1 MDNDGWLDIFVAN
14 GHVYPQFDAIPN
26 AAHFRQPM
34 LLFRNRRNG
43 SFEEVSKAAELAD
56 IPLESRRGVAFGD
69 INNDGCVDIVALNVG
84 APPSLLL
91 NHCQNGNHRVLFQ
104 LLGSKSNRLAIGAR
118 VSVRTGK
125 LMQMSEVKAARVIS
139 PRAIFAS
146 ISAWRPT
153 TRSTSLRFA
162 GRTERLTPCTTSPRT
177 ISTSW
182 WKDAGSRTR
191 WRSPHLTSSRRNFS
205 RILVNPIRSVTGAP
219 MPHGIRFEAREL
231 HPVQGRWISPDPA
244 GLQAVDPARPQT
256 WNRYPPCRK
265 SASDDN

>member
-1 MDNDGWLDIFVAN
+1 MDNDGWLDMFVAN

-125 LMQMSEVKAARVIS
+125 LMQMSEVKGGSSYIS
-139 PRAIFAS
+139 QS
-146 ISAWRPT
+146 D
-153 TRSTSLRFA
+153 LRQHFGLEA
-162 GRTERLTPCTTSPRT
+162 YYTINELT
-177 ISTSW
+177 I
-182 WKDAGSRTR
+182 R
-191 WRSPHLTSSRRNFS
+191 W
-205 RILVNPIRSVTGAP
+205 
-219 MPHGIRFEAREL
+219 
-231 HPVQGRWISPDPA
+231 PD
-244 GLQAVDPARPQT
+244 GAVDTLHDVPADYIYKLVEGRGIEDKVALPSP
-256 WNRYPPCRK
+256 NL
-265 SASDDN
+265 